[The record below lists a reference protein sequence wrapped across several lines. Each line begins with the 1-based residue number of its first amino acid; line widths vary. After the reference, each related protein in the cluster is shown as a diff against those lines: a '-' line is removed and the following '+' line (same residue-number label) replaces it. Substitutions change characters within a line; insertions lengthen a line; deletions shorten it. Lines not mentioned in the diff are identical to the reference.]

1 MQQVTYKLKM
11 AKCSWNVVKSNNSC
25 NVWAW
30 KRTRFLFVFSNSIW
44 RKESIIMQELFLIF
58 IEKNFK
64 KFNWTN
70 TKLNDTMNSMK
81 KLNEIRRVVDIIVF
95 NLCSNLATPRLW
107 TTYENKNIRDISS
120 NVNFTQSILHHFHY
134 KEMRPSS
141 LHILLNFEYTWTNL
155 LWWKWPAP

>member
-44 RKESIIMQELFLIF
+44 RKESIIMQELLLIF
-58 IEKNFK
+58 VENNSKF
-64 KFNWTN
+64 FNWTN

-81 KLNEIRRVVDIIVF
+81 ELNEIKRVVDIILF
-95 NLCSNLATPRLW
+95 ILCSNLATPRLW
-107 TTYENKNIRDISS
+107 TTYENKNIGDISS
-120 NVNFTQSILHHFHY
+120 NVISLKQYCIIFTTRKCGQDHSIFY
-134 KEMRPSS
+134 
-141 LHILLNFEYTWTNL
+141 
-155 LWWKWPAP
+155 